1 MKKTEATK
9 YDDLHN
15 FNENYSKNNLKERF
29 VRDYIEMIGYIE
41 PVYLGFNEWHGLM
54 PKRAQFGIPI
64 VVTIQE
70 DWNTL
75 FLFPVSGNIHILN
88 MDEELIIRARLS
100 DLDMILKGG
109 E

>member
-1 MKKTEATK
+1 
-9 YDDLHN
+9 
-15 FNENYSKNNLKERF
+15 
-29 VRDYIEMIGYIE
+29 
-41 PVYLGFNEWHGLM
+41 
-54 PKRAQFGIPI
+54 
-64 VVTIQE
+64 VVTIHQ